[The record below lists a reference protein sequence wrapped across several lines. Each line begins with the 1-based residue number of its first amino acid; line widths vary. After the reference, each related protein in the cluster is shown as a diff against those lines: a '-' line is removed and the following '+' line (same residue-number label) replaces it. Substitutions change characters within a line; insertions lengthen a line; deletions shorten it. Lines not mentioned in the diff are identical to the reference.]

1 MKKKKN
7 RILKRSL
14 KVLAVLLLLFIGV
27 ILFIRSQWGQDIIVT
42 KVVNYVS
49 KKTNTE
55 VRIERL
61 FLTFSGNIFL
71 EGLYLEDKKGDTLV
85 YSKNIEA
92 NVPFVPIIWGNG
104 IELKSLEWDGL
115 KANITRKEDT
125 EEFNFS
131 FLVDAFATQDTV
143 TTPAESKPLD
153 ITIGTVTFSDF
164 DVTYNDAFLGVNSH
178 FKLGN
183 LELDV
188 DEINLEKMR
197 FIVDELAIKE
207 TNINY
212 TQTKAFPITEE
223 DTTTSAL
230 PYFAINNVSL
240 KTVKAN
246 YKSVPDHMLATVNI
260 GAFTLDIPKADLA
273 NNVFNIDYVGL
284 KNSTVYL
291 KTAEQEIS
299 KNDSLNLPKNN
310 ISFKWP
316 KYTVQLQK
324 VDFADNNITI
334 LNGDHKPVT
343 GIFNASA
350 MAITDFN
357 VQANNINYTA
367 GKANVSLNA
376 FSFKEQSG
384 FSLKNAALKA
394 SVDNTSTTV
403 SDLELQTNRSALSGN
418 ALLNYNSIQ
427 QLIDAPELATLNLFI
442 PKLNI
447 AVTDAYVF
455 QPDLA
460 KNEYITKVA
469 QKQIIGNITAKGTLK
484 AIKIPDLK
492 LKWGKNTQLIA
503 QGELNNVTDINSLLF
518 NFNTIKATTDRK
530 DVLNFVSEK
539 DLGITV
545 PKTITLTAVAS
556 GSTTNVKGNLELKIP
571 EGTAKLTGNYSNTA
585 KIAFTG
591 NLKVDNLRLDKLL
604 KNEQLGGLS
613 FTMNAAGNGSSINTL
628 NATLNTQFTALDF
641 NNYDFSSLNL
651 SGKITNGKGDIDL
664 NFKDDN
670 LNIETNT
677 QLKLDSIAS
686 SIQLKL
692 NLIGADLYALGV
704 TQENI
709 KLGTKLNA
717 NFSGNPED
725 FKLKMDIL
733 ETIAVYNN
741 EQYRMDNVTLDAKID
756 ADNTNVLV
764 SSDFLKGNLT
774 SNGSPE
780 LVFSAIDK
788 QFKSYFSTKKIDT
801 IVSPIVVDVNFMLKP
816 SPIVTDVLLNG
827 IEQLDSITMKANF
840 NATTKNLSA
849 QLLMP
854 SAVYNGT
861 AIDSLSILVNG
872 DATNLNFSAGL
883 KSLVAD
889 PILIK
894 KTLFTGNLKNN
905 ALLLDFTSFDDDNK
919 LVHIASEVT
928 LAKDTV
934 QVHINPSEL
943 IFNKKQWTIPQEN
956 NITIAEKLLNF
967 KDVKFTKDTQELLI
981 SNAIDAN
988 TKEHLGVVF
997 SNFKLQ
1003 TFLSLLNP
1011 DKALASGLVNG
1022 SLVVEN
1028 PFGASGI
1035 VADFKI
1041 NQLKA
1046 LQNSLGNLSL
1056 NAESTSNSKYNFDLA
1071 LKDGGID
1078 MDLTG
1083 DYAAAENGAKL
1094 NLDLDLNKLELKI
1107 IESFAEG
1114 AITNSEG
1121 AISGTVKVSGT
1132 TTDPEYI
1139 GDFTFNNTQFKVADL
1154 NSVFKISNE
1163 KLKIN
1168 NSGLFLDN
1176 FEINDN
1182 NNNSFTLNGAI
1193 KTKELTN
1200 PSFDLNLKADAFQVI
1215 NSTKEDNE
1223 LFYGKA
1229 SMDADITVKGNMSL
1243 PIVSGLLRV
1252 RKVTDITYVVPESQ
1266 LDVEERD
1273 GIVIFVNREN
1283 PDDILT
1289 RKDKEESSSIFKGY
1303 KVNTVL
1309 EIAND
1314 AVFNVII
1321 DKKTGDN
1328 LRVSG
1333 DAALNFGMNSNG
1345 NMSLSGRYELKDGH
1359 YETILYNLVKR
1370 KFTIKPGS
1378 TITWQGNPMDADLDV
1393 TAIYNVETSA
1403 STLMASV
1410 TSSEDASV
1418 SSKYQQVLPFM
1429 VYLNVDGQLLKPEL
1443 SFDLDMPEEAQGSL
1457 SGAVYARVQQ
1467 LNEQETELNKQV
1479 FSLLALNRFFP
1490 DTGSDGSGGGT
1501 ATIARNNVN
1510 KVLSGELNAFSDK
1523 IFGSSGFELD
1533 FDLDSFTDYQGDS
1546 PQDRTQLNINAKK
1559 KLFNNRLIVSAGS
1572 AVDVEGSAQEDQQ
1585 ETPIIG
1591 NVSLEYLLSEDG
1603 RYRLK
1608 GFRKNEYQNVIDGQL
1623 ILTGVALIFNREFN
1637 SFSELFSPLKKEEK
1651 AKNKEAKEKKEKEK
1665 QVDTNSEK

>member
-49 KKTNTE
+49 SKTNTE
-55 VRIERL
+55 VRIDRL

-85 YSKNIEA
+85 YSKNVEA
-92 NVPFVPIIWGNG
+92 NLPFAPIIWGNG
-104 IELKSLEWDGL
+104 IELKHLEWDGL

-125 EEFNFS
+125 EKFNFS

-143 TTPAESKPLD
+143 ATPTESKPLD
-153 ITIGTVTFSDF
+153 ITIGTVSFSDF
-164 DVTYNDAFLGVNSH
+164 DVTYNDDFLGINSH

-183 LELDV
+183 LALDIE
-188 DEINLEKMR
+188 EINLEKMR
-197 FIVDELAIKE
+197 FIVDELAIKQ
-207 TNINY
+207 THINY

-223 DTTTSAL
+223 DTTASLL
-230 PYFAINNVSL
+230 PYFAINNLSL
-240 KTVKAN
+240 EAVKAN
-246 YKSVPDHMLATVNI
+246 YKSVPDHMLATVHI
-260 GAFTLDIPKADLA
+260 GTFTVDAPKIDLTHNA
-273 NNVFNIDYVGL
+273 FNIDHVAL

-291 KTAEQEIS
+291 KTAEQEAS
-299 KNDSLNLPKNN
+299 KTDSLSVPKTNTT
-310 ISFKWP
+310 FKWP
-316 KYTVQLQK
+316 TYTVQVQK
-324 VDFADNNITI
+324 VDFKDNNITV
-334 LNGDHKPVT
+334 LTGDQKPVV
-343 GIFNASA
+343 GLFNASA
-350 MAITDFN
+350 IAITDFK

-367 GKANVSLNA
+367 GKATVYLHA
-376 FSFKEQSG
+376 FSFNEQSG
-384 FSLKNAALKA
+384 FKLKNAAFKA
-394 SVDNTSTTV
+394 RIDNNSVAV
-403 SDLELQTNRSALSGN
+403 SNLELQTNKSALSGN
-418 ALLNYNSIQ
+418 ASLNYTSLQ
-427 QLIDAPELATLNLFI
+427 QLIDTPELASINIAI
-442 PKLNI
+442 PKLNV
-447 AVTDAYVF
+447 AVTDASVF
-455 QPDLA
+455 QPELA
-460 KNEYITKVA
+460 KNEYFTKVA
-469 QKQIIGNITAKGTLK
+469 QKQITGNITAKGTLK
-484 AIKIPDLK
+484 ALKIPDVT
-492 LKWGKNTQLIA
+492 LKWGENTQLIA
-503 QGELNNVTDINSLLF
+503 KGELYTITDPESLLF
-518 NFNTIKATTDRK
+518 NFNTIKATTARK

-539 DLGITV
+539 DLGISV
-545 PKTITLTAVAS
+545 PKTIALTAMAS
-556 GSTTNVKGNLELKIP
+556 GSPTNIKGNLELKIP
-571 EGTAKLTGNYSNTA
+571 EGTAKLSGTYSNAT

-591 NLKVDNLRLDKLL
+591 NLKVDKLQLDKLL
-604 KNEQLGGLS
+604 KNEELGALS
-613 FTMNAAGNGSSINTL
+613 FTMDVAGNGSSINTL
-628 NATLNTQFTALDF
+628 NATLDTRFTALDF
-641 NNYDFSSLNL
+641 NNYDFSPLNL
-651 SGKITNGKGDIDL
+651 SGEITNGKGNIDL

-686 SIQLKL
+686 NIKLKL

-704 TQENI
+704 TQENV

-725 FKLKMDIL
+725 FKLKIDIT

-741 EQYRMDNVTLDAKID
+741 EQYRMDTIAVDAKID
-756 ADNTNVLV
+756 TNNTNVLV
-764 SSDFLKGNLT
+764 SSDFLKGNLS

-788 QFKSYFSTKKIDT
+788 QFKGYFSTQEIDT
-801 IVSPIVVDVNFMLKP
+801 IVSPIVVDVNFLLKP
-816 SPIVTDVLLNG
+816 SPILTDVLFNG
-827 IEQLDSITMKANF
+827 VEQLDSITMKANF
-840 NATTKNLSA
+840 NAATKNISA

-861 AIDSLSILVNG
+861 AIDSLNVLVKGN
-872 DATNLNFSAGL
+872 ATDLNFSVGL

-894 KTLFTGNLKNN
+894 ETLFTGNLKNN
-905 ALLLDFTSFDDDNK
+905 ALLLDFSSFDDDKK

-956 NITIAEKLLNF
+956 NITIAEKVFNF
-967 KDVKFTKDTQELLI
+967 KNVKFTQDTQELVI
-981 SNAIDAN
+981 SNTIAGS
-988 TKEHLGVVF
+988 TQEHLGVVF
-997 SNFKLQ
+997 DNFKLQ

-1011 DKALASGLVNG
+1011 DEALASGLVNG

-1056 NAESTSNSKYNFDLA
+1056 KAESTSNSKYNFNLS
-1071 LKDGGID
+1071 LKDAGID
-1078 MDLTG
+1078 MDLSG

-1094 NLDLDLNKLELKI
+1094 NLDLDLNKLELKS
-1107 IESFAEG
+1107 IESFVEG
-1114 AITNSEG
+1114 AITNAKG

-1132 TTDPEYI
+1132 TTDPEYK
-1139 GDFTFNNTQFKVADL
+1139 GDFTFNNTQFKVAAL
-1154 NSVFKISNE
+1154 NSVFKISNQ

-1168 NSGLFLDN
+1168 NLGLFLDN

-1182 NNNSFTLNGAI
+1182 NSDSFTLNGAV
-1193 KTKELTN
+1193 KTEELTN
-1200 PSFDLNLKADAFQVI
+1200 PTFDLNLKADAFQVM

-1243 PIVSGLLRV
+1243 PIVTGLLRV
-1252 RKVTDITYVVPESQ
+1252 RKVTDMTFVVPESQ

-1273 GIVIFVNREN
+1273 GVVIFVNREN

-1289 RKDKEESSSIFKGY
+1289 RKDNEESSSILKGY

-1333 DAALNFGMNSNG
+1333 DAALNFGMSSNG

-1418 SSKYQQVLPFM
+1418 SSKYQQVLPFL

-1533 FDLDSFTDYQGDS
+1533 FDLDSFTDYQGES

-1572 AVDVEGSAQEDQQ
+1572 AVDVEGSAQEDQG

-1637 SFSELFSPLKKEEK
+1637 SFSELFNPIKKEEK
-1651 AKNKEAKEKKEKEK
+1651 AKSKEEKKSNKKDANSKSNPK
-1665 QVDTNSEK
+1665 Q